1 MIENITRS
9 LKQDLQKYDTVPERI
24 ECLKDRYYGET
35 CYIVSAGPSL
45 KNYETEFLK
54 ERLKNNLVFTI
65 KQSYLLLKEIC
76 DFHILNFTN
85 FEPYQWSKETIVAWE
100 VFEQYHPQMILENG
114 FNVDVMFPVIRN
126 HGPMDNTQAARLDFD
141 DFTMDQTYDRA
152 WGPGLMY
159 EMAIPLAMFL
169 GCKEIIT
176 VGWDIGDISKF
187 SGDNQNEE
195 QWQDHFYEGK
205 SNIQYAPTS
214 MTKQEVELV
223 TESVSFVH
231 KWLKE
236 KGIDFKICSDRNP
249 ADKSIP
255 RVEL

>member
-1 MIENITRS
+1 
-9 LKQDLQKYDTVPERI
+9 
-24 ECLKDRYYGET
+24 
-35 CYIVSAGPSL
+35 
-45 KNYETEFLK
+45 
-54 ERLKNNLVFTI
+54 
-65 KQSYLLLKEIC
+65 
-76 DFHILNFTN
+76 
-85 FEPYQWSKETIVAWE
+85 
-100 VFEQYHPQMILENG
+100 MILENG

-126 HGPMDNTQAARLDFD
+126 HGTMDNTQAARLDFD
-141 DFTMDQTYDRA
+141 DFTMDKTYDRA

-176 VGWDIGDISKF
+176 IGWDIGDISKF
-187 SGDNQNEE
+187 DGSNENEE

-205 SNIQYAPTS
+205 QNIKYAPTP
-214 MTKQEVELV
+214 MTKKEIELV
-223 TESVSFVH
+223 TDSVPFIH

>member
-1 MIENITRS
+1 MIFEKIS
-9 LKQDLQKYDTVPERI
+9 LRTLILLNPVKSTLQLGI
-24 ECLKDRYYGET
+24 G
-35 CYIVSAGPSL
+35 
-45 KNYETEFLK
+45 
-54 ERLKNNLVFTI
+54 
-65 KQSYLLLKEIC
+65 
-76 DFHILNFTN
+76 
-85 FEPYQWSKETIVAWE
+85 
-100 VFEQYHPQMILENG
+100 ILENG

-126 HGPMDNTQAARLDFD
+126 HGTMDNTQAARLDFD
-141 DFTMDQTYDRA
+141 DFTMDKTYDRA

>member
-1 MIENITRS
+1 MHKDTKYLKNIMIQYEDITDRLAQ
-9 LKQDLQKYDTVPERI
+9 LKNSYE
-24 ECLKDRYYGET
+24 GET

-45 KNYETEFLK
+45 KNYEPEFLK

-85 FEPYQWSKETIVAWE
+85 FEPYQWLNETIVAWE

-126 HGPMDNTQAARLDFD
+126 HGTMDNTQAARLDFD
-141 DFTMDQTYDRA
+141 DFTMDKTYDRA